1 MKKLFTITL
10 WLVTAICALT
20 FSGCGNSYFNGNY
33 SQTSKEDVIA
43 YADDLSS
50 SSNDIN
56 YIDGYKLEIELDVS
70 MNEGDAFFTDV
81 ETEIMLKLVN
91 VEDSLQMQGE
101 IDMDMSTD
109 GVKTGISGDVYLKD
123 GWLYTDGKL
132 TANGTSVTTKTKQ
145 QTNVDDFIDDML
157 AGFDYL
163 INVDI
168 FDALDLDEVYDCDIE
183 IYWEKT
189 TEETKIKIV
198 VPKNTYSIEEY
209 GEVYAGNISGEFY
222 FIYDS
227 NNKLTAMMFEMES
240 TQTTS
245 QDGVLLSA
253 IEYEIKYSITPYS
266 QSISM
271 PSNLD
276 SYLPT
281 YL

>member
-43 YADDLSS
+43 YADNLSS

-70 MNEGDAFFTDV
+70 MNEGDAYSIDL

-91 VEDSLQMQGE
+91 VENSLQMQGE
-101 IDMDMSTD
+101 IEMDMTTE
-109 GVKTGISGDVYLKD
+109 GVETGISGDVYLKD
-123 GWLYTDGKL
+123 GWLYTDAKL
-132 TANGTSVTTKTKQ
+132 KANGTSVSTKTKE
-145 QTNVDDFIDDML
+145 QTGVDDFVEEML

-183 IYWEKT
+183 LYWEKT

-271 PSNLD
+271 LSNLD
-276 SYLPT
+276 SYLPA